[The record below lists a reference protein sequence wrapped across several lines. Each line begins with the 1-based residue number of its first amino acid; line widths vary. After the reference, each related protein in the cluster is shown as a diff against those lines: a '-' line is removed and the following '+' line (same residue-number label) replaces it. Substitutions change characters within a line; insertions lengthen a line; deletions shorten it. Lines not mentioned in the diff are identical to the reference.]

1 MNETLTPEEREALA
15 AELALGVLDGPERAR
30 ALRLQLADP
39 SFALEVEVWTTRLR
53 DLHLGFEEAPPRDMW
68 DAIEARL
75 EGPSVVVLEARLRRW
90 RWTAIGAG
98 LIAASFATALVLR
111 PVPAPMT
118 LPPMQ
123 AVVAQLGDTKGT
135 LLAANYD
142 ASTGQLRIR
151 AVALPASKLSP
162 ELWVIPADGVPRSLG
177 LVGARGVTELSV
189 AQPQRAYLQEGSTL
203 AVTFE
208 PTEGAPHVKP
218 SSKPI
223 AAGKIS
229 II

>member
-1 MNETLTPEEREALA
+1 MDEPLTPEEREALA
-15 AELALGVLDGPERAR
+15 AELALGVLDGPDRAR

-39 SFALEVEVWTTRLR
+39 SFALEVEVWAKRLS
-53 DLHLGFEEAPPRDMW
+53 DLHLAFEEAPPRDMW
-68 DAIEARL
+68 DAIAARV

-90 RWTAIGAG
+90 RWSAIGTG
-98 LIAASFATALVLR
+98 LIAASFAAALVLR
-111 PVPAPMT
+111 PVPPPMT
-118 LPPMQ
+118 LPPAQ
-123 AVVAQLGDTKGT
+123 AVVAQLGDAKGT

-142 ASTGQLRIR
+142 SSTGRLRIR
-151 AVALPASKLSP
+151 AVALPASTLSP
-162 ELWVIPADGVPRSLG
+162 ELWVIPTDGVPRSLG

-189 AQPQRAYLQEGSTL
+189 AQQQRAYLHEGSTL
-203 AVTFE
+203 AVTLE
-208 PTEGAPHVKP
+208 PAAGAPHMKP